1 MKYYL
6 AVDIGASGGRHM
18 IGSAYGGKMTVREIY
33 RFHNG
38 MTRREGHLCWDT
50 KYLFSE
56 IIEGMKRCFQAGYV
70 PESMGIDTWAVDF
83 VLLDG
88 KRQRLGPAVGYRD
101 QRTNGMTA
109 HVYKKISE
117 EALYER
123 TGIQKQVFNTIY
135 QLTALKRQQPGLL
148 ESAKTLLMLPDY
160 FHFLLTGKMGTEY
173 TNGTTTQLINAHTGV
188 WDTELIK
195 LLGFPTKIFQNIYRP
210 GTVLGPLSE
219 HIRREVGF
227 NCKVV
232 LPPTHD
238 TASAVAAV
246 PFKQNTGLY
255 ISSGTW
261 SLMGTEID
269 APICTESAR
278 RKNLTN
284 EGGYDGKFRLLK
296 NIMGLW
302 MIQSVRH
309 EFADRYSFGELCD
322 MAKQYED
329 FPSRVDVND
338 NSFLAPDSMVTAIRQ
353 MCARTGQPVPEGV
366 GQLASVVYHSLA
378 DSYGAAAGEIED
390 VSGQKYDT
398 IHIIGGGANADYL
411 NRLTAKACHRTVIA
425 GPSEATAIG
434 NLAVQMISDSV
445 FENIQEARA
454 CIGRSFPVKIFE

>member
-1 MKYYL
+1 M
-6 AVDIGASGGRHM
+6 
-18 IGSAYGGKMTVREIY
+18 
-33 RFHNG
+33 
-38 MTRREGHLCWDT
+38 
-50 KYLFSE
+50 
-56 IIEGMKRCFQAGYV
+56 
-70 PESMGIDTWAVDF
+70 
-83 VLLDG
+83 
-88 KRQRLGPAVGYRD
+88 
-101 QRTNGMTA
+101 
-109 HVYKKISE
+109 
-117 EALYER
+117 
-123 TGIQKQVFNTIY
+123 
-135 QLTALKRQQPGLL
+135 L
-148 ESAKTLLMLPDY
+148 ESAKTLLMLSDY

-173 TNGTTTQLINAHTGV
+173 TNGTTTQLMNAHTGV

>member
-1 MKYYL
+1 M
-6 AVDIGASGGRHM
+6 R
-18 IGSAYGGKMTVREIY
+18 
-33 RFHNG
+33 
-38 MTRREGHLCWDT
+38 
-50 KYLFSE
+50 
-56 IIEGMKRCFQAGYV
+56 
-70 PESMGIDTWAVDF
+70 
-83 VLLDG
+83 
-88 KRQRLGPAVGYRD
+88 
-101 QRTNGMTA
+101 
-109 HVYKKISE
+109 
-117 EALYER
+117 
-123 TGIQKQVFNTIY
+123 
-135 QLTALKRQQPGLL
+135 
-148 ESAKTLLMLPDY
+148 
-160 FHFLLTGKMGTEY
+160 
-173 TNGTTTQLINAHTGV
+173 
-188 WDTELIK
+188 
-195 LLGFPTKIFQNIYRP
+195 
-210 GTVLGPLSE
+210 
-219 HIRREVGF
+219 
-227 NCKVV
+227 
-232 LPPTHD
+232 
-238 TASAVAAV
+238 
-246 PFKQNTGLY
+246 
-255 ISSGTW
+255 
-261 SLMGTEID
+261 
-269 APICTESAR
+269 PICTESAR